1 MLTIQQAEEK
11 IAFLSA
17 KAAQMEG
24 HCRRVEQA
32 ATKLDPLKKYIEAV
46 SELSRETAEV
56 SAESLIRRM
65 VTLQSTNDELKR
77 QLSDAVDRLEQRRL
91 ECKAR
96 QRLHQSRFAP
106 KGYIKED
113 PNPTSS
119 SPKDTALSHAR
130 FLDIQQATE
139 YLKQLGE
146 LAHKYK
152 AIIQEADA
160 ERDKIK
166 RRGQRPELPF
176 QDQYLLSGGNRGP
189 VETSKRP
196 NLGVSS
202 RSASAARG
210 GSPGCAMSQVGRL
223 ESVAA
228 DSGRSSPRSPLFV
241 RQSASVEVEVPLEAA
256 EEDVVELVVIKT
268 NGGIDRSPP
277 QTRSNSTLSA
287 AVYQTSASGRQY
299 NQGVQFGYSSR
310 QQRTP
315 HTPVGSKKAAKLFQS
330 PVSDRTGVASEADSV
345 SRHATVVASRKLW
358 SASCS
363 TKNCNRKRSKSADET
378 SPGRSLSSRWATT
391 RTKAALQQQKK
402 RNSTVSLPKIVTVD
416 SSAVGRRRRQSSTS
430 KADRPSLLEPPKS
443 ECLEGYLES
452 PTAPNAEKGR
462 VTLSQRVRFS
472 CDTLPRNW
480 SFAPPR
486 RSESSRGQQHLRAFG
501 FSKKLSQSS
510 CAALPPIVQRFVSHT
525 DSISVARSCSRKT
538 PGKSMSKSCTE
549 LRNIQGFRATG
560 AGDLIQAAV

>member
-17 KAAQMEG
+17 KAAQMEV
-24 HCRRVEQA
+24 HCRQVEQA

-46 SELSRETAEV
+46 SELSRETVEV
-56 SAESLIRRM
+56 SAESLMRRM

-77 QLSDAVDRLEQRRL
+77 QLSDAVDRLEQGRL

-96 QRLHQSRFAP
+96 QRLHQSHFAP

-113 PNPTSS
+113 PSPISS

-139 YLKQLGE
+139 YLKQIGE

-152 AIIQEADA
+152 AIIKEAEA

-176 QDQYLLSGGNRGP
+176 QDQYLPCGGNRGP

-196 NLGVSS
+196 TLGATS
-202 RSASAARG
+202 RSASAAPG
-210 GSPGCAMSQVGRL
+210 GGPGCAMSKVGRL

-228 DSGRSSPRSPLFV
+228 DSGRSSPRAPLFV
-241 RQSASVEVEVPLEAA
+241 RRSVPVEVEVPLEAA

-268 NGGIDRSPP
+268 NGGNHRSPS
-277 QTRSNSTLSA
+277 QASSNSTLSA
-287 AVYQTSASGRQY
+287 AVYHPSASGRQH

-310 QQRTP
+310 QQRTL
-315 HTPVGSKKAAKLFQS
+315 HTPAGSNKTAKLFHS
-330 PVSDRTGVASEADSV
+330 PVSDKTGLASEADSV
-345 SRHATVVASRKLW
+345 SRHATVVASRKFFP
-358 SASCS
+358 ASCS
-363 TKNCNRKRSKSADET
+363 TKNCNIKRSTSADET

-402 RNSTVSLPKIVTVD
+402 RNSTVSLPKIVALD
-416 SSAVGRRRRQSSTS
+416 SSAVGRRRRQSSAS
-430 KADRPSLLEPPKS
+430 EADRPSLLEPPKLG
-443 ECLEGYLES
+443 CLEVDPES
-452 PTAPNAEKGR
+452 PKAPNAEEGG

-472 CDTLPRNW
+472 CDILPRNW
-480 SFAPPR
+480 SFAPPSS
-486 RSESSRGQQHLRAFG
+486 SESSRGQPHFRAFG
-501 FSKKLSQSS
+501 FSKKLAQSS
-510 CAALPPIVQRFVSHT
+510 CAALPPIVQRFVAHT

-538 PGKSMSKSCTE
+538 LGKSMSKSCTE
-549 LRNIQGFRATG
+549 LRNIQGFRATE
-560 AGDLIQAAV
+560 AGGLIQTAV